1 MTPDEI
7 SSQLDGIAH
16 TDDFE
21 TSSSDLVDRWES
33 LNVGFEAVEPI
44 LRFKE
49 EHSSIE
55 FGTPGALV
63 HFVEKFYRNGYEQKL
78 LESISR
84 KPTSH
89 TAWMLNRLI
98 NGEKASLEKRRLVN
112 AMMQAKLNPLADPDA
127 LDQINR
133 FLERQGV
140 Q

>member
-7 SSQLDGIAH
+7 SSQLDDIAH

-33 LNVGFEAVEPI
+33 LNVGFEAIEPI
-44 LRFKE
+44 LRFME
-49 EHSSIE
+49 ENPSIE

-78 LESISR
+78 LESVSR

-98 NGEKASLEKRRLVN
+98 NGEKASVEKRRLVN
-112 AMMQAKLNPLADPDA
+112 AMMQAKLNPLADPEA